1 MSSSEVAQDDW
12 NVIVDANIVV
22 KWFVAE
28 DDSDAALALRL
39 QGELFAPDVMLI
51 EYRNALLN
59 KVRRQAISLNEARRA
74 EREIGSVGVTIL
86 PSAPLLSRA
95 FQLALDL
102 REPIYDCIYLA
113 AAIATDRIFVTAD
126 ERFAAKVRKSDG
138 PADRI
143 KLLTGLRT

>member
-1 MSSSEVAQDDW
+1 
-12 NVIVDANIVV
+12 VIIDSNIVV

-39 QGELFAPDVMLI
+39 EGELFAPDIMLI

-59 KVRRQAISLNEARRA
+59 KVRRQAILPDEAQRA
-74 EREIGSVGVTIL
+74 EREIHGVGITIVPSV
-86 PSAPLLSRA
+86 PLLSDA

-113 AAIATDRIFVTAD
+113 AAISSDQIFVTAD
-126 ERFAAKVRKSDG
+126 ERFAAKVQRSMKA
-138 PADRI
+138 ADRV
-143 KLLTGLRT
+143 KLLASLRT

>member
-1 MSSSEVAQDDW
+1 M
-12 NVIVDANIVV
+12 IVDANIVV

-59 KVRRQAISLNEARRA
+59 KVRRQAISPNEARRA
-74 EREIGSVGVTIL
+74 EREIDTVGVTIL
-86 PSAPLLSRA
+86 PSAPLLSQA

-113 AAIATDRIFVTAD
+113 AAIAGDRIFVTAD
-126 ERFAAKVRKSDG
+126 ERFAAKVRKSAG

-143 KLLTGLRT
+143 KLLADLRD